1 MNEEIKRSGE
11 FVFRPRARLIKTIG
25 EELISNDNVAITE
38 LVKNSYD
45 AGSQIVDI
53 TFDGLVKKK
62 EVIRRVAQ
70 KELKKEESYIEKEGA
85 SIIIFDEGSGMS
97 FETIETAWM
106 EPATNYKKK
115 QENKNPNRRFSGEK
129 GIGRFA
135 SAKLSSKLELVTRK
149 KGEDEIVVNFDWDVF
164 SDEEQYLDNVKIKWI
179 IRPAQE
185 IKTSGTI
192 LKLTGL
198 NDNWDE
204 TKINDLRVALSRLLN
219 PIVPNEDFL
228 ISLNMPK
235 GINPALSGLVERP
248 ETLNRP
254 NYFIKGEI
262 LEDGNPTNIHF
273 FSKSIGKEEKINFKP
288 NGFTKEKPYTAG
300 AFSFEFKVWNRD
312 NDNLSNLAN
321 ETDSI
326 VSNVKK
332 DLDDLCGI
340 SIYRDGIR
348 VLPYGNKNNDWVRL
362 DLRRVNNPTLRL
374 SNNQIVGYVSIGLD
388 TNPLLKDQSNREGI
402 VESAAFEDLKEYIKI
417 ILNEVEQ
424 RRYNE
429 RPRES
434 QPNEYSKR
442 SLFERLSLSS
452 LSDELKEKPRDT
464 KEIISLID
472 KKEKEIKETVSKI
485 QEVISRYRRLSTL
498 GQLIDPII
506 HDGNNFLNKI
516 DLKTNLIIKETN
528 KDDCNLSKIATKAS
542 EIQAVRVDFS
552 QLFKRIEPFG
562 GRKRGRPSSVV
573 LEDVI
578 MNQFLINEE
587 ELKKNAVKYSVSD
600 TQHRVT
606 IDESELAV
614 IMMNLIQN
622 SIYWLSTI
630 DKDRKIHVTVTDESD
645 GLAIIISDNG
655 PGVKEGTEESIF
667 EPYFSTKPDGIGLG
681 LAIVGEIMADYD
693 GELSLV
699 KDNQYE
705 GATFKLLF
713 RKRV

>member
-1 MNEEIKRSGE
+1 MNEEKSKNGE

-53 TFDGLVKKK
+53 TFSGIVKKK
-62 EVIRRVAQ
+62 EVVKRVAQ
-70 KELKKEESYIEKEGA
+70 KEIKNEESYIEKEDA

-97 FETIETAWM
+97 FATIETAWM

-115 QENKNPNRRFSGEK
+115 QENKNQNRRFSGEK

-149 KGEDEIVVNFDWDVF
+149 KGEDEIVVNFDWDAF
-164 SDEEQYLDNVKIKWI
+164 SDEEQYLDNVKIKWT

-198 NDNWDE
+198 NDDWDE
-204 TKINDLRVALSRLLN
+204 SQINDLRVALSRLLN
-219 PIVPNEDFL
+219 PVVPNEDFL
-228 ISLNMPK
+228 ISLNLPD

-254 NYFIKGEI
+254 NYYIKGQI
-262 LEDGNPTNIHF
+262 LGNGNPTNIQF
-273 FSKSIGKEEKINFKP
+273 FSKNNGKEETIDFKP
-288 NGFTKEKPYTAG
+288 SFFTKEKPYTAG

-326 VSNVKK
+326 LSNVKK

-402 VESAAFEDLKEYIKI
+402 IESTAFEDLKEYIKI

-424 RRYNE
+424 RRYSE
-429 RPRES
+429 RPREN
-434 QPNEYSKR
+434 QPIEYSKR
-442 SLFERLSLSS
+442 SLFERLSLTS
-452 LSDELKEKPRDT
+452 LSNEIREKPRDT

-516 DLKTNLIIKETN
+516 DLKTNIIIKETN
-528 KDDCNLSKIATKAS
+528 KDDYDLNKISTKAF

-562 GRKRGRPSSVV
+562 GRKRGRPAPVI

-578 MNQFLINEE
+578 RNQFRINEE
-587 ELKKNAVKYSVSD
+587 ELKKNAINYFVAN
-600 TQHRVT
+600 TQHQVT
-606 IDESELAV
+606 IDPSELAV
-614 IMMNLIQN
+614 VMMNLIQN
-622 SIYWLSTI
+622 SIYWLTTI
-630 DKDRKIHVTVTDESD
+630 DENRQIHVTVNDESD
-645 GLAIIISDNG
+645 GLAILISDNG
-655 PGVKEGTEESIF
+655 PGIKEGTEDSIF

-693 GELSLV
+693 GELSLI
-699 KDNQYE
+699 KDNQHK

>member
-1 MNEEIKRSGE
+1 MNEEIIQSGE

-53 TFDGLVKKK
+53 TFNGSVKKK
-62 EVIRRVAQ
+62 EVIKRTAQ
-70 KELKKEESYIEKEGA
+70 KEIKKEESYIEKEGA

-115 QENKNPNRRFSGEK
+115 QENKNLNRRFSGEK

-149 KGEDEIVVNFDWDVF
+149 RGEDETVVNFDWDVF
-164 SDEEQYLDNVKIKWI
+164 SDEERYLDNVKIKWI
-179 IRPAQE
+179 VRPAQE

-198 NDNWDE
+198 NDDWDE

-219 PIVPNEDFL
+219 PVVPNEDFL
-228 ISLNMPK
+228 ISLNLPK
-235 GINPALSGLVERP
+235 EISPSLSGLVERP

-254 NYFIKGEI
+254 NYYIKGQV
-262 LEDGNPTNIHF
+262 LEDGNPANVLF
-273 FSKSIGKEEKINFKP
+273 FSKSIGKEEKIDFKP
-288 NGFTKEKPYTAG
+288 SGFSKEKPYTAG

-312 NDNLSNLAN
+312 TDNLSNLAN

-326 VSNVKK
+326 VSDVKR

-362 DLRRVNNPTLRL
+362 DLRRVNNPTMRL

-402 VESAAFEDLKEYIKI
+402 VESTAFEDLKEYIKV

-424 RRYNE
+424 RRYSE
-429 RPRES
+429 RPREN
-434 QPNEYSKR
+434 QTNEYSKR

-452 LSDELKEKPRDT
+452 LSDEIKEKPRDT

-472 KKEKEIKETVSKI
+472 RKEKEIKETVSKI

-516 DLKTNLIIKETN
+516 DLKTNIIIKETEKN
-528 KDDCNLSKIATKAS
+528 DCNLSKIATKAS
-542 EIQAVRVDFS
+542 EIQTVRVDFS

-562 GRKRGRPSSVV
+562 GRKRGRPSSVI

-587 ELKKNAVKYSVSD
+587 ELKKNAVRYSVSN

-614 IMMNLIQN
+614 ILMNLIQN
-622 SIYWLSTI
+622 SIYWLSTV

-645 GLAIIISDNG
+645 GLAIFISDNG

-667 EPYFSTKPDGIGLG
+667 EPYFSTKPNGIGLG

-699 KDNQYE
+699 KDNLNE

-713 RKRV
+713 KKRV

>member
-1 MNEEIKRSGE
+1 MNEEIIQSGE

-25 EELISNDNVAITE
+25 EELISNDYVAITE

-53 TFDGLVKKK
+53 SFDGSVKKK
-62 EVIRRVAQ
+62 EVIKRTAQ
-70 KELKKEESYIEKEGA
+70 KEIKKEESYIEKEGA

-115 QENKNPNRRFSGEK
+115 QENKNQNRRFSGEK

-135 SAKLSSKLELVTRK
+135 SAKLSSKLELTTRK
-149 KGEDEIVVNFDWDVF
+149 NGENEIVVNFDWNAF
-164 SDEEQYLDNVKIKWI
+164 SDEEQYLDNVKIKWT

-185 IKTSGTI
+185 IKTNGTI
-192 LKLTGL
+192 LKLTEL
-198 NDNWDE
+198 NEDWDE
-204 TKINDLRVALSRLLN
+204 SKINDLRVALSRLLN
-219 PIVPNEDFL
+219 PVVPNEDFL
-228 ISLNMPK
+228 ISLNLPD

-254 NYFIKGEI
+254 NYYIKGQI
-262 LEDGNPTNIHF
+262 LGNGNPANIHF
-273 FSKSIGKEEKINFKP
+273 YSKNSGIEEAIDFKP
-288 NGFTKEKPYTAG
+288 SGFTKEKPYTAG

-326 VSNVKK
+326 LSNVKK

-362 DLRRVNNPTLRL
+362 DLRRVNNPTMRL
-374 SNNQIVGYVSIGLD
+374 SNNQIVGYVSIGMD

-402 VESAAFEDLKEYIKI
+402 VESTAFEDLKEYIKI

-429 RPRES
+429 RPREN
-434 QPNEYSKR
+434 QPIEYSKR

-452 LSDELKEKPRDT
+452 LSNEIKEKPRDT

-516 DLKTNLIIKETN
+516 DLKTNIIIKETKKDEYDLN
-528 KDDCNLSKIATKAS
+528 KITTKAL

-562 GRKRGRPSSVV
+562 GRKRGRPASII

-578 MNQFLINEE
+578 RNQFLINEE
-587 ELKKNAVKYSVSD
+587 ELKKNAITYFVAN
-600 TQHRVT
+600 TQHHVT
-606 IDESELAV
+606 IDPSELAV
-614 IMMNLIQN
+614 VMMNLIQN
-622 SIYWLSTI
+622 SIYWLTTI
-630 DKDRKIHVTVTDESD
+630 DVNRQIHVAVNDERD

-699 KDNQYE
+699 KDNLNE

-713 RKRV
+713 KKRV

>member
-1 MNEEIKRSGE
+1 MNEEIIQSGE

-53 TFDGLVKKK
+53 TFNGSVKKK
-62 EVIRRVAQ
+62 EVIKRTAQ
-70 KELKKEESYIEKEGA
+70 KEIKKEESYIEKEGA

-115 QENKNPNRRFSGEK
+115 QENKNLNRRFSGEK

-149 KGEDEIVVNFDWDVF
+149 RGEDETVVNFDWDLF
-164 SDEEQYLDNVKIKWI
+164 SDEERYLDNVKIKWI
-179 IRPAQE
+179 VRPAQE

-198 NDNWDE
+198 NDDWDE

-219 PIVPNEDFL
+219 PVVPNEDFL
-228 ISLNMPK
+228 ISLNLPK
-235 GINPALSGLVERP
+235 EISPSLSGLVERP

-254 NYFIKGEI
+254 NYYIKGQV
-262 LEDGNPTNIHF
+262 LEDGNPANVLF
-273 FSKSIGKEEKINFKP
+273 FSKSIGKEEKIDFKP
-288 NGFTKEKPYTAG
+288 SGFSKEKPYTAG

-312 NDNLSNLAN
+312 TDNLSNLAN

-326 VSNVKK
+326 VSDVKR

-362 DLRRVNNPTLRL
+362 DLRRVNNPTMRL

-402 VESAAFEDLKEYIKI
+402 VESTAFEDLKEYIKV

-424 RRYNE
+424 RRYSE
-429 RPRES
+429 RPREN
-434 QPNEYSKR
+434 QTNEYSKR

-452 LSDELKEKPRDT
+452 LSDEIKEKPRDT

-472 KKEKEIKETVSKI
+472 RKEKEIKETVSKI

-516 DLKTNLIIKETN
+516 DLKTNIIIKETEKN
-528 KDDCNLSKIATKAS
+528 DCNLSKIATKAS
-542 EIQAVRVDFS
+542 EIQTVRVDFS

-562 GRKRGRPSSVV
+562 GRKRGRPSSVI

-587 ELKKNAVKYSVSD
+587 ELKKNAVRYSVSN

-614 IMMNLIQN
+614 ILMNLIQN
-622 SIYWLSTI
+622 SIYWLSTV

-667 EPYFSTKPDGIGLG
+667 EPYFSTKPNGIGLG

-699 KDNQYE
+699 KDNLNE

-713 RKRV
+713 KKRV

>member
-1 MNEEIKRSGE
+1 MNEEIIQSGE

-53 TFDGLVKKK
+53 SFDGSVKKK
-62 EVIRRVAQ
+62 EVIKRIAQ
-70 KELKKEESYIEKEGA
+70 KEIKKEESYIEKEGA

-115 QENKNPNRRFSGEK
+115 QENKNQNRRFSGEK

-135 SAKLSSKLELVTRK
+135 SAKLSSKLELITRK
-149 KGEDEIVVNFDWDVF
+149 NGENEIVVNFDWNAF
-164 SDEEQYLDNVKIKWI
+164 SDEEQYLDNVKIKWT

-185 IKTSGTI
+185 IKTNGTI
-192 LKLTGL
+192 LKLTEL
-198 NDNWDE
+198 NDDWDE
-204 TKINDLRVALSRLLN
+204 SKINDLRVALSRLLN
-219 PIVPNEDFL
+219 PVVPNEDFL
-228 ISLNMPK
+228 ISLNLPD

-254 NYFIKGEI
+254 NYYIKGQI
-262 LEDGNPTNIHF
+262 LGNGDSANIHF
-273 FSKSIGKEEKINFKP
+273 YSKNSGIEEEIDFKP
-288 NGFTKEKPYTAG
+288 SGFTKEKPYTAG

-326 VSNVKK
+326 LSNVKK

-362 DLRRVNNPTLRL
+362 DLRRVNNPTMRL

-402 VESAAFEDLKEYIKI
+402 VESTAFDDLKEYIKI

-429 RPRES
+429 RPREN
-434 QPNEYSKR
+434 QPIEYSRK
-442 SLFERLSLSS
+442 SLFDRLSLSS
-452 LSDELKEKPRDT
+452 LSNEIKEKPRDT

-516 DLKTNLIIKETN
+516 DLKTNLIIKETEKN
-528 KDDCNLSKIATKAS
+528 DYDLSKIATKAS
-542 EIQAVRVDFS
+542 EIQAVRVGFS

-562 GRKRGRPSSVV
+562 GRKRGRPSSVI

-578 MNQFLINEE
+578 RNQFLINEE
-587 ELKKNAVKYSVSD
+587 ELKKNAVRYSVSN

-614 IMMNLIQN
+614 IIMNLIQN
-622 SIYWLSTI
+622 SIYWLSTV
-630 DKDRKIHVTVTDESD
+630 DKDRKIYVTVTDESD

-699 KDNQYE
+699 KDNQNE

>member
-1 MNEEIKRSGE
+1 MNEDIIKSGE

-53 TFDGLVKKK
+53 SFNGSVKKK
-62 EVIRRVAQ
+62 EVIKRIAQ
-70 KELKKEESYIEKEGA
+70 KEIKKEESYIEKEGA

-97 FETIETAWM
+97 FATIETAWM

-115 QENKNPNRRFSGEK
+115 QENRNQNRRFSGEK

-135 SAKLSSKLELVTRK
+135 SAKLSSKLELITRK
-149 KGEDEIVVNFDWDVF
+149 NGENEIVVNFDWNAF
-164 SDEEQYLDNVKIKWI
+164 SDEEQYLDNVKIKWN

-185 IKTSGTI
+185 IKTNGTI
-192 LKLTGL
+192 LKLTEL
-198 NDNWDE
+198 NDDWDE
-204 TKINDLRVALSRLLN
+204 SKINDLRIALSRLLN
-219 PIVPNEDFL
+219 PVVPNEDFL
-228 ISLNMPK
+228 ISLNLPN

-254 NYFIKGEI
+254 NYYIKGQI
-262 LEDGNPTNIHF
+262 LGNGDPTNIHF
-273 FSKSIGKEEKINFKP
+273 YSKNNGIEEAIDFKP
-288 NGFTKEKPYTAG
+288 SGFTKEKPYTAG

-326 VSNVKK
+326 LSNVKK

-362 DLRRVNNPTLRL
+362 DLRRVNNPTMRL

-402 VESAAFEDLKEYIKI
+402 VESTAFDDLKEYIKI

-429 RPRES
+429 RPREN
-434 QPNEYSKR
+434 QPIEYSKR
-442 SLFERLSLSS
+442 SLFDRLSLSS
-452 LSDELKEKPRDT
+452 LSNEIKEKPRDT

-516 DLKTNLIIKETN
+516 DLKTNLIIKETEKN
-528 KDDCNLSKIATKAS
+528 DCDLSKIATKAS
-542 EIQAVRVDFS
+542 EIQAVRVGFS

-562 GRKRGRPSSVV
+562 GRKRGRPSSVI

-578 MNQFLINEE
+578 RNQFLINEE
-587 ELKKNAVKYSVSD
+587 ELKKNAVRYSVSN

-614 IMMNLIQN
+614 IIMNLIQN
-622 SIYWLSTI
+622 SIYWLSTV
-630 DKDRKIHVTVTDESD
+630 DKDRKIYVTVTDESD

-699 KDNQYE
+699 KDNQNE